1 MKISRNL
8 ILYFYKE
15 LWELEKLNEV
25 QLKEVEELQQICETE
40 GFKLKLNWDTLRSR
54 KRKDSDYF
62 FYEMNRLIGF
72 AAVYDFGDKAEI
84 CGMVHPDYRRRG
96 IFTKLIDAGIMDCL
110 ERKYKTI
117 LLNAPAKSASAK
129 GFLQSISCQFAVAE
143 YQMKWGKTEL
153 FNYEGV
159 KLRPS
164 THEDAELEIQLDIQ
178 CFGFSEED
186 ARSFHKR
193 MRADEPEQVFMIED
207 EEHRKTI
214 GKIRVDRKSTETWI
228 YGFAIFPEY
237 QGRGFGRRILKQVV
251 LEEETR
257 GNAIYLEVEAT
268 NAHALRLY
276 EECGFKVIGQ
286 QDYYQYQVK
295 S

>member
-1 MKISRNL
+1 MNISGDL
-8 ILYFYKE
+8 VLYFYKE

-25 QLKEVEELQQICETE
+25 QLKEVEELQQICEIE
-40 GFKLKLNWDTLRSR
+40 GFKLKLNWGTLKSR

-96 IFTKLIDAGIMDCL
+96 IFTKLMEAGINDCL

-153 FNYEGV
+153 VDYDGV
-159 KLRPS
+159 RMRPS
-164 THEDAELEIQLDIQ
+164 TLEDTEVEILLDIQ

-193 MRADEPEQVFMIED
+193 MRAEESEQVFMIEV
-207 EEHRKTI
+207 EKQRNTI
-214 GKIRVDRKSTETWI
+214 GKIRIDRKLKETWI
-228 YGFAIFPEY
+228 YGFAIFPEF
-237 QGRGFGRRILKQVV
+237 QGCGFGRRVLKQVV

>member
-1 MKISRNL
+1 
-8 ILYFYKE
+8 
-15 LWELEKLNEV
+15 LNEV
-25 QLKEVEELQQICETE
+25 QLKEVEKLQQICETD

-72 AAVYDFGDKAEI
+72 AAVYDFGDKAEL

-96 IFTKLIDAGIMDCL
+96 IFTKLIEEGINDCL

-117 LLNAPAKSASAK
+117 LLNAPAKSESAK
-129 GFLQSISCQFAVAE
+129 AFLQSISCQFAVAE
-143 YQMKWGKTEL
+143 YQMKWQKTALEE
-153 FNYEGV
+153 YEGV

-164 THEDAELEIQLDIQ
+164 TLEDAEAEILLDIQ

-193 MRADEPEQVFMIED
+193 MRAEEPEQVFMIE
-207 EEHRKTI
+207 EGEQRKTI
-214 GKIRVDRKSTETWI
+214 GKIRIDRTSNETWI

-237 QGRGFGRRILKQVV
+237 QGRGFGRRVLKQVV
-251 LEEETR
+251 LEKEKL
-257 GNAIYLEVEAT
+257 GNAIFLEVEAT

-276 EECGFKVIGQ
+276 EECGFEVIGQ
-286 QDYYQYQVK
+286 QDYYQYQFVK
-295 S
+295 R